1 MVIYNKTG
9 NLIPQGRVTIER
21 VYDDFSTEYPS
32 WLNIEGS
39 KSVNSNDSLVLTKG
53 TLSAIKLS
61 SKLYLFSGYDA
72 IQLELGNY
80 MKSTLSSIDGFSIE
94 SEDSTSKIEIKNIS
108 TAANSDIGIYQDG
121 VLIETIKQLDLT
133 WNISVNKPCT
143 YTVNYNILHGSLTL
157 LSNGCVIREIFLATK
172 LPLNK
177 KYRIGF
183 NSTSST
189 ITMSQI
195 ILRLWKSI

>member
-1 MVIYNKTG
+1 MVIYNKSG
-9 NLIPQGRVTIER
+9 NIIPQGRVTIER
-21 VYDDFSTEYPS
+21 VYDDFSAEYPG

-53 TLSAIKLS
+53 ALSAIKIS

-80 MKSTLSSIDGFSIE
+80 MKNTLSSMDGFYIE
-94 SEDSTSKIEIKNIS
+94 SEDLSSKIEIKNVS

-143 YTVNYNILHGSLTL
+143 YTINYNTQHGSLTL
-157 LSNGCVIREIFLATK
+157 LSNGCVIREVFLPAK

-177 KYRIGF
+177 KYKIGF

-189 ITMSQI
+189 ITISQI
-195 ILRLWKSI
+195 ILKLWKSI